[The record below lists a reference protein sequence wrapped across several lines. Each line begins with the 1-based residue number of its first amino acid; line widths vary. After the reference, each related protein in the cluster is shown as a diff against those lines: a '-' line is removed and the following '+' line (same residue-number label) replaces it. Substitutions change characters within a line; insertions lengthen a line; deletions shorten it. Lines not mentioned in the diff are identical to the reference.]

1 LIYCQQPSDPAAA
14 IYHFRKLLKLHPEW
28 RHAETARLKI
38 RDCEIEIAKSVPLG
52 PRQPALQQQYDQM
65 VARFHETD
73 REIKS
78 LRVTNQMLHMQL
90 QQVLAENAQ
99 LKEAWRT
106 AETLAAAPPTL
117 STSPPPAQAQRSG
130 HLGTGPSAP
139 ESQAAPARP
148 VVLPTPTPRLDTARP
163 TTVTPTTPTPM
174 TGRRSIPTAYR
185 QYTVRRGETMIQIA
199 RRYGISLRALTQ
211 ANPTINPDRLRVGQV
226 VRIPAS

>member
-1 LIYCQQPSDPAAA
+1 MIYCQQPSDPAAA

-148 VVLPTPTPRLDTARP
+148 VVLATPTPRLDTARP
-163 TTVTPTTPTPM
+163 TAVTPTTPTT
-174 TGRRSIPTAYR
+174 TGRRSTPTAYR

-211 ANPTINPDRLRVGQV
+211 ANPSINPDRLRVGQV